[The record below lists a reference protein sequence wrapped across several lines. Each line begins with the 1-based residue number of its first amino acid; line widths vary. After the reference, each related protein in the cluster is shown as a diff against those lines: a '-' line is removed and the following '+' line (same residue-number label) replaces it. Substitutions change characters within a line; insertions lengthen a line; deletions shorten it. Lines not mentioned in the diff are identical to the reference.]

1 MKNLKK
7 ALSLVLASAMLVGMM
22 VVGTGAVHSDVKDEH
37 NVEAIAVVSALEIMG
52 AGETFNPDGEITRGE
67 MAVIMT
73 KMLALDT
80 KEFKGASNFVD
91 AGWAA
96 DYIDACYANGI
107 MAGVSATE
115 FGTNIKLTTAQ
126 AALMMLKALGY
137 YEVKTLPANWD
148 LAVVEIIRAAS
159 KDESNVLEGIDAKAY
174 GNMTRSEV
182 AKMILNT
189 LYIPMVE
196 ESLKD
201 GATGSTTVKGEGFEV
216 IIGGNNDVDTDT
228 LETLLVDEF
237 DIYFEETTTA
247 LDMPATTWY
256 MINED
261 EDEDDEIIT
270 VADAVKAVAVY
281 EDQDDALDLYKE
293 KVDKKF
299 KGEVNFDGDLVEGD
313 EVYFIVNEENDKNL
327 DAYVVRY
334 ELAEVEKISSKTNKK
349 GVTTVKLNDVVVAD
363 GVEFDVEK
371 GDWALIAVNA
381 EGEIGAVKAAE
392 IVEGKVTSTKAEK
405 ITLAGK
411 KYEAVEG
418 VELKIGTEYVVALNN
433 AGKIEKII
441 DSTTVYSDEY
451 AYVYKMHTVVSDEEV
466 NEDGVASTDD
476 DVINVYVVLA
486 DGSKAKY
493 VLADDEVNA
502 DVEEGNAYPYT
513 INKDGEFEKAEPKNE
528 NVVAKEFEGLVLNKK
543 AQAADGIYATSKT
556 EFVFVSWK
564 ENDEGAIVKL
574 NPITTN
580 TGVKN
585 VEIESD
591 AWVVYDTEEEEMITV
606 FVMSKDEGLSVDADI
621 EYAVLVDADAEV
633 TEGDEDDEYIY
644 TYTVFAGGKETELSF
659 YDEELD
665 VEENE
670 VFAYIMD
677 GKYATLTDDDN
688 NAIVSELDDERVI
701 EHIGEDF
708 IKFENDEVYY
718 TVAEDA
724 EIYVIT
730 LTVEEGED
738 DIWEYDEGELTEDI
752 EGDLLVLINDDD
764 EIVLAFYYE
773 TVDMDAE

>member
-216 IIGGNNDVDTDT
+216 IIGGNNDVETKT

-237 DIYFEETTTA
+237 DIYFEDTTTA
-247 LDMPATTWY
+247 LGMPATTWY

-281 EDQDDALDLYKE
+281 EDQDDAKDLYKE

-299 KGEVNFDGDLVEGD
+299 KGEVNFDGELVEGD

-349 GVTTVKLNDVVVAD
+349 GETTVKLNDVVVAD
-363 GVEFDVEK
+363 GVEINVEK
-371 GDWALIAVNA
+371 GDWALIAVVDGKVA
-381 EGEIGAVKAAE
+381 AVKAAE

-433 AGKIEKII
+433 AGKIAVII

-451 AYVYKMHTVVSDEEV
+451 AYIYNITVAEGDDEE
-466 NEDGVASTDD
+466 NEDGIVSTED
-476 DVINVYVVLA
+476 DVTYVYVVLA

-493 VLADDEVNA
+493 ALAE
-502 DVEEGNAYPYT
+502 DVEVEAETVVPYT
-513 INKDGEFEKAEPKNE
+513 INKDGEFEVAVAKNE
-528 NVVAKEFEGLVLNKK
+528 NVVAEKFEGLTLDKK
-543 AQAADGIYATSKT
+543 DQAENGIYATSKT

-564 ENDEGAIVKL
+564 ENDEGEIVKL
-574 NPITTN
+574 NPVTTN

-591 AWVVYDTEEEEMITV
+591 AWVVYDAEEEEMITV
-606 FVMSKDEGLSVDADI
+606 FVMSKDEGLTVDADI
-621 EYAVLVDADAEV
+621 EYAILVDADAEV
-633 TEGDEDDEYIY
+633 TEGDEDDEFVY
-644 TYTVFAGGKETELSF
+644 TYTVFAGGKEIELSF
-659 YDEELD
+659 YNEELD
-665 VEENE
+665 VEENT

-677 GKYATLTDDDN
+677 GKYATLTDDED
-688 NAIVSELDDERVI
+688 AAVESELVSVVI

-708 IKFENDEVYY
+708 IKFEGDATYY

-724 EIYVIT
+724 EIYVISKT
-730 LTVEEGED
+730 IEEGED
-738 DIWEYDEGELTEDI
+738 DIWEFDEGELTEDI
-752 EGDLLVLINDDD
+752 EGEILVLVNDDD
-764 EIVLAFYYE
+764 EIVLAFYNE
-773 TVDMDAE
+773 VIDMDAE

>member
-80 KEFKGASNFVD
+80 KEFKGAAKFTD

-216 IIGGNNDVDTDT
+216 IIGGNNDVETET

-237 DIYFEETTTA
+237 DIYFEDTTTA
-247 LDMPATTWY
+247 LGMPATTWY

-281 EDQDDALDLYKE
+281 EDQDDAKDLYKE

-299 KGEVNFDGDLVEGD
+299 KGEVNFDGELVEGD

-349 GVTTVKLNDVVVAD
+349 GETTVKLNDVVVAD
-363 GVEFDVEK
+363 GVEINVEK
-371 GDWALIAVNA
+371 GDWALIAVVDGKVA
-381 EGEIGAVKAAE
+381 AVKAAE

-433 AGKIEKII
+433 AGKIEKIL

-451 AYVYKMHTVVSDEEV
+451 AYIYNITVAEGDDEE
-466 NEDGVASTDD
+466 NEDGIISTED
-476 DVINVYVVLA
+476 DVTYVYVVLA

-493 VLADDEVNA
+493 ALAEDET
-502 DVEEGNAYPYT
+502 VEVDTVVAYT
-513 INKDGEFEKAEPKNE
+513 INKDGEFEVAVAKNE
-528 NVVAKEFEGLVLNKK
+528 NVVAEKFETLTLDKK
-543 AQAADGIYATSKT
+543 DQAEDGIYATSKT

-564 ENDEGAIVKL
+564 LNDDDEIVKL
-574 NPITTN
+574 NPVTTN

-585 VEIESD
+585 VEIDSA

-606 FVMSKDEGLSVDADI
+606 FVMAKDEGLTVDADI
-621 EYAVLVDADAEV
+621 EYAILVDADAEI
-633 TEGDEDDEYIY
+633 TEGDEDDEFVY
-644 TYTVFAGGKETELSF
+644 TYTVFAGGKEIELSF
-659 YDEELD
+659 YNEELD
-665 VEENE
+665 VEENT

-677 GKYATLTDDDN
+677 GKYATLTDDED
-688 NAIVSELDDERVI
+688 AAVESELVSVVI

-708 IKFENDEVYY
+708 IKFEGDATYY

-724 EIYVIT
+724 EIYVIS
-730 LTVEEGED
+730 LTIEEGED
-738 DIWEYDEGELTEDI
+738 DIWEFDEGELTEDI
-752 EGDLLVLINDDD
+752 EGEILVLVNDDD
-764 EIVLAFYYE
+764 EIVLAFYNE
-773 TVDMDAE
+773 VIDMDAE